1 MTVVFIEHG
10 LLVLKIYLEE
20 VIDDYPQKI
29 LEGDRE
35 NDQLIEEFQKSQDK
49 TKDSKQKNR
58 SSITQ

>member
-1 MTVVFIEHG
+1 MTIVFIEHG

-49 TKDSKQKNR
+49 TKD
-58 SSITQ
+58 